1 MKRYLLINASPRPKG
16 TSAMLAGMLEAHL
29 KARGCAVSLLSLYP
43 HLNRLEALVDGFRDA
58 DALVV
63 LGPCYVN
70 TFPADTY
77 AALEV
82 LAAHPEA
89 HHAQKI
95 YGVIQGGMPYAH
107 THRSGL
113 EALRLFA
120 KSCGLSYGGGFV
132 MGLGA
137 MLNGGSLD
145 RLPNAGKVKRQ
156 LNAFFD
162 HVAQGEDSPD
172 SVYEKAL
179 LHLPTIAW
187 RLMARW
193 ANADI
198 DKRQRAHGVRPGQPS
213 PYAAHFSE

>member
-1 MKRYLLINASPRPKG
+1 MKRYLLVNASPRAKG
-16 TSAMLAGMLEAHL
+16 TSAMLAGILEAFL
-29 KARGCAVSLLSLYP
+29 KTQGHAVSRLALYP
-43 HLNRLEALVDGFRDA
+43 HLNRMETLADAFRDA
-58 DALVV
+58 DILVV

-77 AALEV
+77 AFLEA

-89 HHAQKI
+89 HRGQKV
-95 YGVIQGGMPYAH
+95 YGVIQGGMPTAH

-137 MLNGGSLD
+137 MLNGEDLSK
-145 RLPNAGKVKRQ
+145 LPNGKKVKKQ
-156 LNAFFD
+156 LDVFFG
-162 HVAQGEDSPD
+162 HVARGEDSPD

-179 LHLPTIAW
+179 LRLPSIAV

-193 ANADI
+193 ANGSI
-198 DKRQRAHGVRPGQPS
+198 DKNQKAHGIRPGQPS
-213 PYAAHFSE
+213 PYL

>member
-1 MKRYLLINASPRPKG
+1 MRRYLLICASPRQKG
-16 TSAMLAGMLEAHL
+16 TSAILAGMLEEHL
-29 KARGCAVSLLSLYP
+29 KAQGHAVSLLALYP
-43 HLNRLEALVDGFRDA
+43 SLSRLEALADAFRES

-70 TFPADTY
+70 TYPADTY
-77 AALEV
+77 AALMT

-89 HHAQKI
+89 HHGQKV

-137 MLNGGSLD
+137 MLNGRSLD
-145 RLPNAGKVKRQ
+145 SLPNGKSVKRQ
-156 LNAFFD
+156 LRIFFD
-162 HVAQGEDSPD
+162 NVARCDDSPD

-179 LHLPTIAW
+179 LRLPKICW

-193 ANADI
+193 ANANI
-198 DKRQRAHGVRPGQPS
+198 DKNQRAHGVRPGQPS
-213 PYAAHFSE
+213 PYATGSME